1 MKKKN
6 TRESSLEAA
15 LDVLQTVFQKSKGS
29 FSDEYMRMKLEKNWH
44 NIVGSE
50 LAGETAP
57 RKMYKTTLYVTATSS
72 EAQYH
77 CRFSANIIIDRI
89 NEFLGSK
96 KIENL
101 NFSNKP
107 KEKERYNAGAKKFVD
122 QMK

>member
-6 TRESSLEAA
+6 ARESSLESA
-15 LDVLQTVFQKSKGS
+15 LEVLQIVFQKSKGS
-29 FSDEYMRMKLEKNWH
+29 FSDEYMRMRLEKNWP

-50 LAGETAP
+50 LAKETHP
-57 RKMYKTTLYVTATSS
+57 RKMYKTTLYVTAASS

-89 NEFLGSK
+89 NKFLGLEK
-96 KIENL
+96 VETL
-101 NFSNKP
+101 NFSSKP
-107 KEKERYNAGAKKFVD
+107 KEKERYTEKGKKFVD

>member
-1 MKKKN
+1 
-6 TRESSLEAA
+6 
-15 LDVLQTVFQKSKGS
+15 
-29 FSDEYMRMKLEKNWH
+29 MRLRLEKNWS

-50 LAGETAP
+50 LARETFP
-57 RKMYKTTLYVTATSS
+57 RKMYKTTLYVTASSS

-89 NEFLGSK
+89 NSFLGSK
-96 KIENL
+96 KIEHL

-107 KEKERYNAGAKKFVD
+107 KEKERYNPEGKKFVD

>member
-6 TRESSLEAA
+6 TRESSLETA
-15 LDVLQTVFQKSKGS
+15 LEVLQTVFQKSKGS
-29 FSDEYMRMKLEKNWH
+29 FSDEYMRLRLEKNWP
-44 NIVGSE
+44 NIVGSD
-50 LAGETAP
+50 LARETFP
-57 RKMYKTTLYVTATSS
+57 RKMYKTTLYVTASSS

-89 NEFLGSK
+89 NKFLGAQ
-96 KIENL
+96 KIEHL

-107 KEKERYNAGAKKFVD
+107 KEKSQYNKDGKNFVD

>member
-6 TRESSLEAA
+6 TRESSLETA

-29 FSDEYMRMKLEKNWH
+29 FSDEYMRLRLEKNWS

-50 LAGETAP
+50 LARETFP
-57 RKMYKTTLYVTATSS
+57 RKMYKTTLYVTASSS

-89 NEFLGSK
+89 NSFLGSK
-96 KIENL
+96 KIEHL

-107 KEKERYNAGAKKFVD
+107 KEKERYNPEGKKFVD